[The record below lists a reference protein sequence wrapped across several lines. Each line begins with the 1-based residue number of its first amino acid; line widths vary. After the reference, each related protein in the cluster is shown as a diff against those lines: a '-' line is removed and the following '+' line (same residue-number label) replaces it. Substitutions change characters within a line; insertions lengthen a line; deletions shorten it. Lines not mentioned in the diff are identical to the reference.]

1 MRTLRGLRGRRTF
14 MAKPT
19 LVIMAAG
26 LASRFGGDKQVTP
39 VDEQG
44 HLIIDYSLYDA
55 HRAGFDKV
63 VFIIQPFM
71 KDNFHA
77 TIGGR
82 MEKHMEVAYGFQ
94 TLDRFLPE
102 GIEIPENRKKP
113 WGTAHAALCAMDEVE
128 GPFAVINADDFYGRS
143 AYESIYRFLNEKSN
157 DNHHAMVGFQVENT
171 LTENGTVSR
180 GVCVVDEKGFL
191 TEITERTAISPFEGG
206 ARFTEDGGTT
216 YTFLPRGTLVSMNMW
231 GFGHGFMQ
239 DLKDNFEPFLKENL
253 EKNPEKC
260 EYFLPHVPHL
270 LIESGKAQVSVL
282 PTQDRWHG
290 VTYKEDLE
298 GVKQAIAEMKK
309 NGLYPEKL
317 WEE

>member
-1 MRTLRGLRGRRTF
+1 MS
-14 MAKPT
+14 KPT

-44 HLIIDYSLYDA
+44 HLIIDYSLFDA

-71 KDNFHA
+71 KENFHQA
-77 TIGGR
+77 IGSR
-82 MEKHMEVAYGFQ
+82 IEKHMEVVYAFQ

-102 GIEIPENRKKP
+102 GVQIPENRKKP
-113 WGTAHAALCAMDEVE
+113 WGTAHAALCAKDYVD

-143 AYESIYRFLNEKSN
+143 AFESIYKFLSEKA
-157 DNHHAMVGFQVENT
+157 DDHHHAMVGFQVENT

-180 GVCVVDEKGFL
+180 GVCQVDEKGHL

-216 YTFLPRGTLVSMNMW
+216 YTFLPKGTLVSMNMW

-239 DLKDNFEPFLKENL
+239 DLEANFAPFLKENL
-253 EKNPEKC
+253 DKNPEKC
-260 EYFLPHVPHL
+260 EYFLPYVPHL
-270 LIESGKAQVSVL
+270 LIESGKAKVSVL
-282 PTQDRWHG
+282 PTMDKWYG
-290 VTYKEDLE
+290 VTYKQDLD
-298 GVKQAIAEMKK
+298 GVKKAIANMKK
-309 NGLYPEKL
+309 AGQYDEYL
-317 WEE
+317 WK

>member
-1 MRTLRGLRGRRTF
+1 MI
-14 MAKPT
+14 KPT

-77 TIGGR
+77 AIGSR
-82 MEKHMEVAYGFQ
+82 IEKYMEVVYAFQ

-102 GIEIPENRKKP
+102 GVQIPECRKKP
-113 WGTAHAALCAMDEVE
+113 WGTAHAALCARDVVD

-143 AYESIYRFLNEKSN
+143 AYESIYRFLTEKAN
-157 DNHHAMVGFQVENT
+157 DHNHAMVGFQVENT

-180 GVCVVDEKGFL
+180 GVCKVNEMGYL

-216 YTFLPRGTLVSMNMW
+216 YTFLPKGTLVSMNMW
-231 GFGHGFMQ
+231 GFGHGFMK
-239 DLKDNFEPFLKENL
+239 DLEENFAPFLKENL

-260 EYFLPHVPHL
+260 EYFLPFVPHL
-270 LIESGKAQVSVL
+270 LIEKGAAKVSVL
-282 PTQDRWHG
+282 PTLDKWYG
-290 VTYKEDLE
+290 VTYKQDLD
-298 GVKQAIAEMKK
+298 GVKKAIADMKK
-309 NGLYPEKL
+309 AGQYTENL
-317 WEE
+317 WD